1 MDEEDRVNTAYMT
14 VDGKIYAKNEI
25 KTDETLYAKKANID
39 NTIILDGDYGTIDA
53 NGANI
58 GSSGITIFDSTN
70 SNYKLS
76 MTSGEIL
83 FTTGADIYK
92 SSISGDNIIFFK
104 DDGNTDSI
112 NIGRDGNIYAAG
124 TVKATSFNASSD
136 KRLKKN
142 IVDYTPQ
149 KSILDLPIKEFDYIT
164 TEKHAIGCLAQ
175 DLQEICP
182 EIVDTDEKGYLS
194 IQESKIVYLLLD
206 EVKKLRKELDELK
219 GRE

>member
-1 MDEEDRVNTAYMT
+1 MYANNKTPMIALDGEEN
-14 VDGKIYAKNEI
+14 KIILRNYNVTND
-25 KTDETLYAKKANID
+25 KTEDTITLY
-39 NTIILDGDYGTIDA
+39 G
-53 NGANI
+53 
-58 GSSGITIFDSTN
+58 
-70 SNYKLS
+70 
-76 MTSGEIL
+76 
-83 FTTGADIYK
+83 
-92 SSISGDNIIFFK
+92 K
-104 DDGNTDSI
+104 D
-112 NIGRDGNIYAAG
+112 G

-219 GRE
+219 GREWLVWDILI